1 MSIVGL
7 EVAAAVDLRRLATL
21 CGCTVA
27 DLARGAQTPDDI
39 TAVGVVAEP
48 RQGVLFEKSRIAT
61 EPDEVGGVT
70 VALLS
75 LASRPSVLDTQ
86 LLPKA
91 LLPLAGEPVIA
102 HVLRQLHIGGIQR
115 VVVVIGHQGRRIR
128 EAVADLTIARLLRI
142 DYVDL
147 GETYAD
153 GFARS
158 LMASRSALGVDR
170 FIFATADHIFDPVLI
185 RSMRAALDDESTDA
199 VALIEPAMDHL
210 KGLPP
215 TMVRVALGEDGASI
229 ASIGKQLAP
238 SLRAGGIEAGLYAW
252 TSAALDS
259 LDEMG
264 LMRTYF
270 TVAQAMQRLASR
282 GRLRARFTEGRAWFA
297 IETPDQLSFTRS
309 QVEVDLAEAAAARRA
324 AGEPPAVRF
333 PWQARIARADSL
345 TTLHGMQATP
355 AGAVPTY
362 RLVLALEA
370 AGTSLRPLQTLAEPE
385 QRHEEVRQASAATGR
400 PEPPAVP
407 PARQAYTLLVS
418 TDELLVQ
425 SPPLRPTAS
434 PAGGSTPWPV
444 ALAEPLLPASSQEAT
459 ASAADYSMFLTA
471 VPGSIT
477 STSSTAHG
485 SSEKPDPL
493 PTSPGLQRQS
503 STRLEAAAAALGE
516 DATLTIAVGNGEVA
530 SDVAYLLG
538 VPPSH
543 SSSHGATEQVVLA
556 LPQPADDAVFDS
568 GHGCLVPYSL
578 PSAVQSVRVTVVAS
592 EAGSDAEAVAD
603 GAHIQLTVEKSVPL
617 VGWLLLA
624 AALTLSNSGGP
635 AADLQV
641 KGDPSPP
648 EPWLRAAWRGMCSA
662 AGTFLFVLL
671 QPGGLRS
678 LGQVPMLPR
687 EQARLLL
694 GAGAAFFVNFG
705 GFTLALANTSVS
717 HAALFE
723 STASLWMVVGQFVAH
738 RLGKA
743 VAVPRMQGIGV
754 ACGALGVAACFFD
767 APVESP
773 DGDAASRPPHPPL
786 GDAFALLA
794 GLGSCVYLSLGEAL
808 RSHLD
813 PAIFYGCV
821 LLQYTLYC
829 LGAAYVYDGA
839 TPTLSTDPAHGL
851 FGWINP
857 TGPRL
862 LSQLW
867 MLGAVDL
874 LGNMGYIAVLRY
886 VPSLTVAVAM
896 LLSPLI
902 AAVEGICLGVES
914 LPGPLTWAGATVIV
928 ASSAV
933 IVADSQSQSTTVEL
947 KMA

>member
-1 MSIVGL
+1 MVGLEAL
-7 EVAAAVDLRRLATL
+7 EVAAAVDLKRLATL

-27 DLARGAQTPDDI
+27 DLTRGAQTPGDV
-39 TAVGVVAEP
+39 TAVGVVAQP
-48 RQGVLFEKSRIAT
+48 RQEVLFEQNRL
-61 EPDEVGGVT
+61 PDEALGGAT

-102 HVLRQLHIGGIQR
+102 HVLRQLHLGGIQR
-115 VVVVIGHQGRRIR
+115 VVVVIGHQGTLIR
-128 EAVADLTIARLLRI
+128 QTVSDLMIARLLRI
-142 DYVDL
+142 EYVDL

-185 RSMRAALDDESTDA
+185 RRLRVALEDGSTDA
-199 VALIEPAMDHL
+199 VALIEPAVDDL

-215 TMVRVALGEDGASI
+215 SAVRVALGDDGVSI

-238 SLRAGGIEAGLYAW
+238 SLRAGGVEAGLYAW

-264 LMRTYF
+264 AARAYF

-282 GRLRARFTEGRAWFA
+282 GRLRAQFTEGRAWFA

-309 QVEVDLAEAAAARRA
+309 QVEVDPPEAAAASGVV
-324 AGEPPAVRF
+324 GEAPAVRF

-345 TTLHGMQATP
+345 STLHGMQATP
-355 AGAVPTY
+355 AAEVPAY

-370 AGTSLRPLQTLAEPE
+370 AGTALRPLQRLAEPE
-385 QRHEEVRQASAATGR
+385 HEARQVTAATGR
-400 PEPPAVP
+400 PEPPATP
-407 PARQAYTLLVS
+407 PARQAYTLLMS
-418 TDELLVQ
+418 TDEPLVQ
-425 SPPLRPTAS
+425 SASLRPT
-434 PAGGSTPWPV
+434 PAPEGGSTPWPF
-444 ALAEPLLPASSQEAT
+444 ALAEPLLPASGQEAM
-459 ASAADYSMFLTA
+459 ASAADYSMSLTA
-471 VPGSIT
+471 VPGAVT
-477 STSSTAHG
+477 STSSTAQG
-485 SSEKPDPL
+485 SSEKPPSPL
-493 PTSPGLQRQS
+493 PASPGLQRQP

-516 DATLTIAVGNGEVA
+516 DATLTIAVGKGEA
-530 SDVAYLLG
+530 AADVAYLLS
-538 VPPSH
+538 VP
-543 SSSHGATEQVVLA
+543 SSRTRGAAEQIVLA
-556 LPQPADDAVFDS
+556 LPQPDDDAVFDS
-568 GHGCLVPYSL
+568 GRSCLVPYSL

-592 EAGSDAEAVAD
+592 EAGPDVEAVAD
-603 GAHIQLTVEKSVPL
+603 GPQIQLTVEKRVPL

-624 AALTLSNSGGP
+624 TALTLSNSGGP
-635 AADLQV
+635 TADLQV
-641 KGDPSPP
+641 KGDLSPP
-648 EPWLRAAWRGMCSA
+648 EPWLRAAWRGMCST

-678 LGQVPMLPR
+678 LGQLLTLPR
-687 EQARLLL
+687 EQAGLLL
-694 GAGAAFFVNFG
+694 GAGAAFFINFG

-723 STASLWMVVGQFVAH
+723 STASLWMVVSQFFAH

-743 VAVPRMQGIGV
+743 VAVPRMQRVGV

-767 APVESP
+767 APAEGSE
-773 DGDAASRPPHPPL
+773 GDAASRPPHPPL
-786 GDAFALLA
+786 GDALALLA

-813 PAIFYGCV
+813 PAIFYGFV
-821 LLQYTLYC
+821 LMQYTLYC
-829 LGAAYVYDGA
+829 LGAAYLFDEA
-839 TPTLSTDPAHGL
+839 MPTLSTDPARGL

-862 LSQLW
+862 LAQLW
-867 MLGAVDL
+867 MFGAVDL
-874 LGNMGYIAVLRY
+874 LGNMGYIAVLKY
-886 VPSLTVAVAM
+886 VPSLIVAVAM

-902 AAVEGICLGVES
+902 AAIEGMCVGVES

-933 IVADSQSQSTTVEL
+933 IVADSQSQSMTVEL
-947 KMA
+947 KVA